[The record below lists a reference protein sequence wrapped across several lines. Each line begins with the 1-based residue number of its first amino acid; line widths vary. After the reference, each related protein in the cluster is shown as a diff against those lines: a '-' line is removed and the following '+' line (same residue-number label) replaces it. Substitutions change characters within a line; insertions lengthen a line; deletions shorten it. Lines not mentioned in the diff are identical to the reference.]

1 MQMREYE
8 FRKWLIDAK
17 EYGHSTADSRVS
29 NVLRVCRYETD
40 LDILYER
47 DKCRDLLEKLTY
59 SELDRIWKK
68 SPKHNIPIT
77 GDIYNGTATLKQAV
91 KLYIEFRDSTNKTQ
105 SPTKTPIVFD
115 ADFVIKE
122 GVLIRY
128 RGHADIIRI
137 PSSVKKIGDQVF
149 SRNKQIKELYIP
161 EGVEAIGEFAFSE
174 CVFLTDVRLPHTL
187 KKFTYNIFLGCSNI
201 NKVTMP
207 LRLQNYGAKI
217 FSSAYK
223 VLYTYEKTVPDVIQ
237 ESGERAAGK
246 KTEPK
251 GATLISDDFT
261 IVNGVLQKYKG
272 NDKEVV
278 IPENVREIGR
288 NAFTGTNI
296 QKVTLP
302 DSVLIIQNWA
312 FSACSKLE
320 QVVLVGG
327 LKTIGSYAFNGC
339 VKLSQINLTESID
352 SIGLRAFHDCE
363 SLPNNVLPNKFIAQG
378 SEIFGEPFASRKTKA
393 EKEEEL
399 RQKKILE
406 EKLKKEEEERREKER
421 VEQEKLWKKQV
432 TKIKERETKN
442 TAAGASVPTTKSELP
457 SRNNLIQENTKEVSL
472 PVVPVVV
479 QSRTVDESISLT
491 QDNWDKF
498 VLEALNGNKNFLTDF
513 VTVAFGKECV
523 IDPLFLEYLQP
534 LVDGISN
541 RVDVQ
546 NEKIE
551 FKKDAKGAKAF
562 EEELVKFDKTQNDIE
577 ADIANVRS
585 SLAVLEEDT
594 SWMDLEQWI
603 SHYKDIARNDERRKR
618 IKQLEY
624 IAWQPYYA
632 RIDVRSG
639 DYGREPFYIGEKE
652 YSYNDTEIVSVWS
665 EFGKHYRNRRETSFS
680 VRGIEYQ
687 ILLRRKFDITG
698 GKLVDMS
705 DEYDV
710 TSDASEMNITD
721 PFLLV
726 ILQRKKTEKQL
737 SNIISSIQ
745 HKQNKII
752 EYDFRKN
759 LIVQGCAGSGKTMI
773 LLHRLANIKYNSPE
787 YDFNKVKIIT
797 PNENFNLFIDDLTA
811 NLGIEDISKMSL
823 GQYYAYL
830 LACYH
835 KEKLNGLEE
844 KARDIQKREN
854 LKKKDEF
861 ALPFEIC
868 EKIYGKT
875 FYSTV
880 KERIDE
886 LILDDLAKEE
896 EKKRELQ
903 KKLEE
908 EKPYLSNKEV
918 IRRAEEIRDFKIL
931 RDLDYFLGEGEEGSK
946 NYARGYVHRLL
957 NDVISKEI
965 DWNVNY
971 NCVLYAKLLVVFFY
985 YGALTNYR
993 DRLLCIDEA
1002 QDIALSHFEL
1012 LKSVHNNTARFN
1024 LYGDLN
1030 QRLQDNINLLSWE
1043 SLKGII
1049 DAGYFALNEN
1059 YRNAKRIVEF
1069 YNEVLHFSDDS
1080 FGISSRKV
1088 TELKSSQI
1096 ETILLLSTILDN
1108 RTALIASNEDLL
1120 QQYCN
1125 KYTVLGAVEKG
1136 KISLLTVRQ
1145 AKGLEFDTVVVLDNG
1160 MNTNE
1165 RYISYSRAL
1174 SELFYVSEAIT
1185 KTEEVIFESSTEKN
1199 SDNLTEEIII
1209 KDTGGAESVS
1219 KSGFSKKEI
1228 YQKLCKAIKKRS
1240 NRVKYEKDFLLELLK
1255 AILGKYPEEF
1265 ICDEREYE
1273 RLEKFFLQE
1282 YLEYAYTEIYE
1293 ILKNE

>member
-1 MQMREYE
+1 MREYE
-8 FRKWLIDAK
+8 FRKWLIDVK
-17 EYGHSTADSRVS
+17 EYGYSTADSRVS
-29 NVLRVCRYETD
+29 NVLRVCRYEND

-47 DKCRDLLEKLTY
+47 DRCRDLLEKLTY

-68 SPKHNIPIT
+68 APKHKIPIT

-91 KLYIEFRDSTNKTQ
+91 KLYVEFRDGTTKTQ
-105 SPTKTPIVFD
+105 SSSKAPIIFD

-122 GVLIRY
+122 GVLISY
-128 RGHADIIRI
+128 RGHATVIRI

-174 CVFLTDVRLPHTL
+174 CIFLTDVRLPHTL
-187 KKFTYNIFLGCSNI
+187 KKFTYNIFLGCSRI

-237 ESGERAAGK
+237 ESGEGVAEK

-261 IVNGVLQKYKG
+261 IVNGVLEKYKG

-288 NAFTGTNI
+288 NAFAGTNI

-320 QVVLVGG
+320 QVVLMGG

-339 VKLSQINLTESID
+339 VKLSQINLTESIN

-421 VEQEKLWKKQV
+421 IKQEKLWKKQL
-432 TKIKERETKN
+432 TKIKERETKK
-442 TAAGASVPTTKSELP
+442 TVVGTSDPMSSPEVSSK
-457 SRNNLIQENTKEVSL
+457 NNLIQENTKEVSL
-472 PVVPVVV
+472 PVVPVVL
-479 QSRTVDESISLT
+479 QPRTVDESISLT
-491 QDNWDKF
+491 KDNWDKF
-498 VLEALNGNKNFLTDF
+498 VLDALNGNKEFLTDF

-541 RVDVQ
+541 RVDAQ
-546 NEKIE
+546 NKKIE

-562 EEELVKFDKTQNDIE
+562 EEELAKFNKTQKDIE
-577 ADIANVRS
+577 TNIVDVRS
-585 SLAVLEEDT
+585 SLEVLEEDA
-594 SWMDLEQWI
+594 SWMDFEQWI
-603 SHYKDIARNDERRKR
+603 AHFKDVARNDEKRKR
-618 IKQLEY
+618 IKELEY
-624 IAWQPYYA
+624 IEWQPYYA

-639 DYGREPFYIGEKE
+639 DYGREPFYIGEKA

-665 EFGKHYRNRRETSFS
+665 DFGKHYRNRRETSFS

-710 TSDASEMNITD
+710 TSDASKMNITD

-745 HKQNKII
+745 HKQNEII

-835 KEKLNGLEE
+835 KEKLNGSED

-861 ALPFEIC
+861 ALPLEIR

-896 EKKRELQ
+896 EKKRELK

-908 EKPYLSNKEV
+908 GKPYLSDKEI
-918 IRRAEEIRDFKIL
+918 IRREEEIRDFKII

-957 NDVISKEI
+957 NDIINKEI
-965 DWNVNY
+965 DWTVNY

-1012 LKSVHNNTARFN
+1012 LKSVHNNMARFN

-1030 QRLQDNINLLSWE
+1030 QRLQDNINLLSWG
-1043 SLKGII
+1043 SLKDII
-1049 DAGYFALNEN
+1049 DAGYFELNEN

-1069 YNEVLHFSDDS
+1069 YNGALNFFDDS

-1088 TELKSSQI
+1088 TELKASQV
-1096 ETILLLSTILDN
+1096 ETILLLSMILDN
-1108 RTALIASNEDLL
+1108 RTALIASDEDLL
-1120 QQYCN
+1120 KQYCN
-1125 KYTVLGAVEKG
+1125 KYTILGAVEKG

-1174 SELFYVSEAIT
+1174 SELFYVSEPIA
-1185 KTEEVIFESSTEKN
+1185 KTEKVIFESSSETN
-1199 SDNLTEEIII
+1199 SDNLTDETII
-1209 KDTGGAESVS
+1209 KDTAGIETVS
-1219 KSGFSKKEI
+1219 KSGFLKKEI
-1228 YQKLCKAIKKRS
+1228 CQKLSKRIQNKSHKLKK
-1240 NRVKYEKDFLLELLK
+1240 EKEFVLELLES
-1255 AILGKYPEEF
+1255 ILKECPKDF
-1265 ICDEREYE
+1265 ICGEEEYYKIER
-1273 RLEKFFLQE
+1273 FFMQE
-1282 YLEYAYTEIYE
+1282 YLEYAHAKIQE
-1293 ILKNE
+1293 ILTNK

>member
-1 MQMREYE
+1 MREYE
-8 FRKWLIDAK
+8 FRKWLIEVK
-17 EYGHSTADSRVS
+17 GYGHSTADSRVN

-40 LDILYER
+40 LDVLYER
-47 DKCRDLLEKLTY
+47 DRCRELLEKLTY

-68 SPKHNIPIT
+68 SPKHNIPIA

-91 KLYIEFRDSTNKTQ
+91 KLYVEFRDSTNKTQ
-105 SPTKTPIVFD
+105 SPIKTPIIFD

-122 GVLIRY
+122 GVLISY
-128 RGHADIIRI
+128 RGHATVIRI

-187 KKFTYNIFLGCSNI
+187 KKFTYNIFLGCSRI

-223 VLYTYEKTVPDVIQ
+223 VLYTYEKTASDVIQ
-237 ESGERAAGK
+237 ESAEGVIEEKRNS
-246 KTEPK
+246 K
-251 GATLISDDFT
+251 GVTLISDDFT
-261 IVNGVLQKYKG
+261 IVNGVLEKYKG

-278 IPENVREIGR
+278 IPGNVREIGR
-288 NAFTGTNI
+288 NAFAGANI
-296 QKVTLP
+296 QKVILP
-302 DSVLIIQNWA
+302 DSVLLIQNWA
-312 FSACSKLE
+312 FSACAKLE

-327 LKTIGSYAFNGC
+327 LKTLGSYAFNGC

-421 VEQEKLWKKQV
+421 IKQEKLWKKQL
-432 TKIKERETKN
+432 TKIKERETKK
-442 TAAGASVPTTKSELP
+442 TASRTSVSTTKSEVP
-457 SRNNLIQENTKEVSL
+457 SKNNNSMPESSKELSL
-472 PVVPVVV
+472 PVVV
-479 QSRTVDESISLT
+479 QPRTVDESISLT

-498 VLEALNGNKNFLTDF
+498 VLEALNGNKDFLTNF

-541 RVDVQ
+541 RIDVQ
-546 NEKIE
+546 NKKIE

-562 EEELVKFDKTQNDIE
+562 EEELVKFNKTQNDIE
-577 ADIANVRS
+577 TNITDVRS
-585 SLAVLEEDT
+585 SLEELEEDT
-594 SWMDLEQWI
+594 SWMDLDQWI
-603 SHYKDIARNDERRKR
+603 AHFKDVARNDEKRKR
-618 IKQLEY
+618 IKELEY

-632 RIDVRSG
+632 RIDVKSG
-639 DYGREPFYIGEKE
+639 DYGREPFYIGEKA
-652 YSYNDTEIVSVWS
+652 YLYNNTEIVSVWS

-680 VRGIEYQ
+680 VGDTDYQ

-698 GKLVDMS
+698 GRLVDMS

-721 PFLLV
+721 PFLLI

-745 HKQNKII
+745 HKQNEII

-835 KEKLNGLEE
+835 KEKLNGSED

-861 ALPFEIC
+861 ALPFEIR
-868 EKIYGKT
+868 EKIYGKP

-880 KERIDE
+880 KGKIDE
-886 LILDDLAKEE
+886 LILDDKKREE
-896 EKKRELQ
+896 EKKRELK
-903 KKLEE
+903 KKLEK
-908 EKPYLSNKEV
+908 EKPYLSDKEV

-1002 QDIALSHFEL
+1002 QDIAFSHFEL
-1012 LKSVHNNTARFN
+1012 LKSVHNNMARFN

-1030 QRLQDNINLLSWE
+1030 QRLQDNLNLPSWD
-1043 SLKGII
+1043 SLKDII
-1049 DAGYFALNEN
+1049 GAGYFELNEN

-1069 YNEVLHFSDDS
+1069 YNGALNFSDDS
-1080 FGISSRKV
+1080 FGVSSRKV
-1088 TELKSSQI
+1088 TEVKSSQV

-1120 QQYCN
+1120 KQYCN

-1174 SELFYVSEAIT
+1174 SELFYVSEPIT
-1185 KTEEVIFESSTEKN
+1185 KTEEAIFESSTEKN
-1199 SDNLTEEIII
+1199 DDNLTDERTMEDVGEIG
-1209 KDTGGAESVS
+1209 TAS
-1219 KSGFSKKEI
+1219 KSVFSKKEI
-1228 YQKLCKAIKKRS
+1228 YQKICKAIKKKS
-1240 NRVKYEKDFLLELLK
+1240 NKLKHEKEFLLELLK
-1255 AILGKYPEEF
+1255 SVLEKYPEEF
-1265 ICDEREYE
+1265 ACDEKEYE
-1273 RLEKFFLQE
+1273 SIEILFLQE
-1282 YLEYAYTEIYE
+1282 YIEYVHEKIQK
-1293 ILKNE
+1293 ILKKR